1 MARLGAVPLIAALLP
16 AAAWAQS
23 SESLTPGFLQSPK
36 QSQIDAS
43 RHDFVIGETGWR
55 ESEERISISTKIGR
69 NLSAGIGMFGYRRD
83 TAYHAP
89 VTARDLDLPK
99 SRRAGI
105 GISLNF

>member
-23 SESLTPGFLQSPK
+23 SESFTGLLQSPK

-83 TAYHAP
+83 RAYHAP